1 MRGGTG
7 AKQRVI
13 RALNANT
20 KQSFSFDRSIN
31 PRGGTLAK
39 LKIRTNKKGIS
50 KAKVFQDIN
59 SDGRVSGK
67 ELIFKG
73 KSNRIHDKDE
83 LINFSGSARLKKT
96 MHKCEWISL
105 KFPGEPLMCTQEYIP
120 TIYELTLIDD
130 GLEILEFGGIGKFK
144 DPLFKDFSMK

>member
-7 AKQRVI
+7 AKRRVI

-31 PRGGTLAK
+31 PHGGTLAK
-39 LKIRTNKKGIS
+39 LKIRTNKKGITRV
-50 KAKVFQDIN
+50 KIFQDIN
-59 SDGRVSGK
+59 SDGRVSSK

-96 MHKCEWISL
+96 MHRCDWISL
-105 KFPGEPLMCTQEYIP
+105 KFPGELLVCTREYIP
-120 TIYELTLIDD
+120 TVYELTLIDD
-130 GLEILEFGGIGKFK
+130 SLEIFKFGGIGKFK
-144 DPLFKDFSMK
+144 DHLI

>member
-7 AKQRVI
+7 AKRRVI

-31 PRGGTLAK
+31 PHGGTLAK
-39 LKIRTNKKGIS
+39 LKIRTNRKGIS
-50 KAKVFQDIN
+50 RVKIFQDIN
-59 SDGRVSGK
+59 SNGRVSSK

-73 KSNRIHDKDE
+73 KSNRIYDKDE

-96 MHKCEWISL
+96 MHRCGWISL
-105 KFPGEPLMCTQEYIP
+105 KFPGELLICTREYIP
-120 TIYELTLIDD
+120 TVYELTLIDD
-130 GLEILEFGGIGKFK
+130 SLEIFKFGGIGKFK
-144 DPLFKDFSMK
+144 DHLI